1 MNILVVED
9 EKITREL
16 IVNLL
21 KNEYKIFEAS
31 NSIDAFKILSNIS
44 IDLIILDLI
53 LPGDDGY
60 YICSKVREE
69 EKGYGNPYVLML
81 TAKNDMEDLIEG
93 LNRGADDYLKKPF
106 DSRELVSRVS
116 ALFRRKI
123 GFSKVYKYENVSVDT
138 EKMDVRVGN
147 IQIDLSRKEYELLL
161 YMVIN
166 KGIVLSREKLLR
178 KIWNVEYYEG
188 NRTVDTYIKQLRKKV
203 PVLNEKLIS
212 VRGFGY
218 KII

>member
-16 IVNLL
+16 IVDLL
-21 KNEYKIFEAS
+21 KNEYKVFEAS
-31 NSIDAFKILSNIS
+31 NSVDAFKILRNNS
-44 IDLIILDLI
+44 IDLIVLDLI

-60 YICSKVREE
+60 YICSKIREN
-69 EKGYGNPYVLML
+69 EKDYGNPYILML
-81 TAKNDMEDLIEG
+81 TAKNETEDLIEG
-93 LNRGADDYLKKPF
+93 LSRGADDYLKKPF

-123 GFSKVYKYENVSVDT
+123 GFSKIYKYENIIVDT
-138 EKMDVRVGN
+138 EKMDVRIGEM
-147 IQIDLSRKEYELLL
+147 QIDFSRKEYELLL
-161 YMVIN
+161 YMIIN
-166 KGIVLSREKLLR
+166 KGIVLSREKLLE
-178 KIWNVEYYEG
+178 KIWGVEYYEG

-203 PVLNEKLIS
+203 PILNEKLVS

-218 KII
+218 KMI